1 MSKKQKTYIGILVV
15 LVIAFLITKIDNN
28 VEKRIQFFQADS
40 AKIASIEISNIKDT
54 LKISKLNGI
63 WKIVSPFEKE
73 ANEYQ
78 IQNIFTKVLNVK
90 ASNLPISENE
100 DSFNT
105 YRVTNSQGTLLRFLD
120 KNDNMLDEVIVGKSS
135 SSKTTPVRRPNENKI
150 FKLEENINYIVT
162 TNTDDW
168 REKTILEIE
177 DYNISKIS
185 VLSEISAYELTPSDS
200 VWNYADGKSS
210 LIVSLNNKA
219 LLDVLTKLTQLKVNG
234 FVNYE
239 YEVYKEKLA
248 MPSIEI
254 GIEILD
260 GSNHY
265 VRLAMDKDPKYVMQ
279 LDNNEEFLYSVYQ
292 DWVDI
297 FTKEAM
303 DFK

>member
-1 MSKKQKTYIGILVV
+1 M
-15 LVIAFLITKIDNN
+15 
-28 VEKRIQFFQADS
+28 
-40 AKIASIEISNIKDT
+40 
-54 LKISKLNGI
+54 
-63 WKIVSPFEKE
+63 
-73 ANEYQ
+73 
-78 IQNIFTKVLNVK
+78 
-90 ASNLPISENE
+90 
-100 DSFNT
+100 
-105 YRVTNSQGTLLRFLD
+105 
-120 KNDNMLDEVIVGKSS
+120 
-135 SSKTTPVRRPNENKI
+135 
-150 FKLEENINYIVT
+150 
-162 TNTDDW
+162 
-168 REKTILEIE
+168 EIE

>member
-254 GIEILD
+254 GIELLD

>member
-1 MSKKQKTYIGILVV
+1 MSKKQKTYIGILVI

-63 WKIVSPFEKE
+63 WKIVSPFEKD

-105 YRVTNSQGTLLRFLD
+105 YRVTSSQGTLLRFLD
-120 KNDNMLDEVIVGKSS
+120 KNDNILDEVIVGKSS

-254 GIEILD
+254 GIELLD

>member
-1 MSKKQKTYIGILVV
+1 MSKKQKTYIGILVI

>member
-105 YRVTNSQGTLLRFLD
+105 YRVTSSQGTLLRFLD

-254 GIEILD
+254 GIELLD

>member
-1 MSKKQKTYIGILVV
+1 MSKKQKTYIGILVI

-105 YRVTNSQGTLLRFLD
+105 YRVTSSQGTLLRFLD
-120 KNDNMLDEVIVGKSS
+120 KNDNILDEVIVGKSS

>member
-1 MSKKQKTYIGILVV
+1 MSKKQKTYIGILVI

-105 YRVTNSQGTLLRFLD
+105 YRVTSSQGTLLRFLD

>member
-100 DSFNT
+100 DSFNA
-105 YRVTNSQGTLLRFLD
+105 YRVTSSQGTLLRFLD

>member
-120 KNDNMLDEVIVGKSS
+120 KNDNILDEVIVGKSS

-254 GIEILD
+254 GIELLD

>member
-1 MSKKQKTYIGILVV
+1 MSKKQKTYIGILVI

-105 YRVTNSQGTLLRFLD
+105 YRVTSSQGTLLRFLD

-254 GIEILD
+254 GIELLD

>member
-105 YRVTNSQGTLLRFLD
+105 YRVTSSQGTLLRFLD
-120 KNDNMLDEVIVGKSS
+120 KNDNILDEVIVGKSS

-254 GIEILD
+254 GIELLD

>member
-1 MSKKQKTYIGILVV
+1 MSKKQKTYIGILVI

-105 YRVTNSQGTLLRFLD
+105 YRVTSSQGTLLRFLD
-120 KNDNMLDEVIVGKSS
+120 KNDNILDEVIVGKSS

-150 FKLEENINYIVT
+150 FKLE
-162 TNTDDW
+162 
-168 REKTILEIE
+168 
-177 DYNISKIS
+177 
-185 VLSEISAYELTPSDS
+185 
-200 VWNYADGKSS
+200 
-210 LIVSLNNKA
+210 
-219 LLDVLTKLTQLKVNG
+219 
-234 FVNYE
+234 
-239 YEVYKEKLA
+239 
-248 MPSIEI
+248 
-254 GIEILD
+254 
-260 GSNHY
+260 
-265 VRLAMDKDPKYVMQ
+265 
-279 LDNNEEFLYSVYQ
+279 
-292 DWVDI
+292 
-297 FTKEAM
+297 
-303 DFK
+303 